1 MPRKRK
7 YDPKT
12 FSSNRAILVEQR
24 HRAFQTA
31 YESNGNNAT
40 QAAITAGYSP
50 RTANQQ
56 GAQLLIRLGLRRA
69 AGEGERAAFENSRL
83 TNERILQELE
93 RIVVSDIRKLY
104 DDKGRRLEIHELDDD
119 TAAAVSSVDYS
130 EGELSKVRLHDKL
143 VAIKQA
149 MQHRGMF
156 ERDNAQRSP
165 NLAIQ
170 VNLVATPKK
179 IED

>member
-7 YDPKT
+7 YDAKMN
-12 FSSNRAILVEQR
+12 SSNRGILVEQR
-24 HRAFQTA
+24 MTAFKLA

-40 QAAITAGYSP
+40 QAAITAGYSAK
-50 RTANQQ
+50 TAHVT
-56 GAQLLIRLGLRRA
+56 GSRVLDRIKLRRA

-104 DDKGRRLEIHELDDD
+104 TKDGRRLEVHELDDD
-119 TAAAVSSVDYS
+119 TAAAVSSVDYTD
-130 EGELSKVRLHDKL
+130 GELSKVRLHDKL

-170 VNLVATPKK
+170 VNLVATTKK
-179 IED
+179 IEE